1 VEYLVLCSRAPGNEL
16 VAVECEALTGMKPG
30 PDGLAVCGSV
40 ERIVQ
45 AAYLTTGIRSI
56 AQGETIQ
63 ALTADLIRQSFSA
76 DRFRIEFLS
85 LSERLSTHKQDS
97 ILAIADAINGAPD
110 LNHPQHR
117 FLIIAYDGG
126 FYFGEILT
134 ESTHSYQKHDA
145 KPYRTS
151 SSLPSQ
157 LARALVNLTY
167 PARSI
172 LDPCCGT
179 GSILLEACATGVTAF
194 GMDRNPKMVGMTRR
208 NLQHFG
214 YEAVV
219 QRGDA
224 AQCTQTI
231 EAVVTDLPYGRFL
244 EHDDNNIK
252 AILRQ
257 MAVLA
262 PLGVYL
268 AEQDIS
274 AWLQEAGYRKVNVYR
289 VRKRAGMTRY
299 IHRTQTS
306 VYHEPYPSK

>member
-16 VAVECEALTGMKPG
+16 VSAECEALTGGKPG
-30 PDGLAVCGSV
+30 PNGLAVCRSIDHIL
-40 ERIVQ
+40 R
-45 AAYLTTGIRSI
+45 AAYLSTGMQTI
-56 AQGETIQ
+56 AKGATLQ

-76 DRFRIEFLS
+76 DSFRIEIISFA
-85 LSERLSTHKQDS
+85 ERVPVHKQDA
-97 ILAIADAINGAPD
+97 ILAVADAIQGAPD
-110 LNHPQHR
+110 LNHPQRR
-117 FLIIAYDGG
+117 FQLIACDNG
-126 FYFGEILT
+126 FYLGEILT
-134 ESTHSYQKHDA
+134 KSLRSYQKHDA

-157 LARALVNLTY
+157 LARALVNLAY

-179 GSILLEACATGVTAF
+179 GSILLEACATGVAAF
-194 GMDRNPKMVGMTRR
+194 GIDRNPKMVGMTRR

-224 AQCTQTI
+224 TQYTQTN

-244 EHDDNNIK
+244 KHDDHNIK
-252 AILRQ
+252 MILRQ

-262 PLGVYL
+262 PLGIYL
-268 AEQDIS
+268 TEQDIS
-274 AWLQEAGYRKVNVYR
+274 AWLQEAGYQKVDVYCI
-289 VRKRAGMTRY
+289 RKRAGLIRF
-299 IHRTQTS
+299 IHRAQ
-306 VYHEPYPSK
+306 SKKI

>member
-1 VEYLVLCSRAPGNEL
+1 VDHLE
-16 VAVECEALTGMKPG
+16 
-30 PDGLAVCGSV
+30 
-40 ERIVQ
+40 Q
-45 AAYLTTGIRSI
+45 AAYLSKGMRLIAHGDTT
-56 AQGETIQ
+56 Q
-63 ALTADLIRQSFSA
+63 ALIADLIRQSFSA
-76 DRFRIEFLS
+76 DRFRIECIS
-85 LSERLSTHKQDS
+85 LSERVSTHKQDA
-97 ILAIADAINGAPD
+97 ILAVADAINGAPD
-110 LNHPQHR
+110 LNHPQQR
-117 FLIIAYDGG
+117 FLLIAHESG
-126 FYFGEILT
+126 FYFGEILA
-134 ESTHSYQKHDA
+134 ESARSYQKHDA
-145 KPYRTS
+145 KPFRTS

-179 GSILLEACATGVTAF
+179 GSILLEACAIGVIAF

-208 NLQHFG
+208 NLLHFR

-224 AQCTQTI
+224 AQCTHTI

-244 EHDDNNIK
+244 EHDENNIK
-252 AILRQ
+252 VILRQ

-262 PLGVYL
+262 PLGIYL

-274 AWLQEAGYRKVNVYR
+274 AWLQKAGYQKVDVYR

-299 IHRTQTS
+299 IHRAQKNEH
-306 VYHEPYPSK
+306 YEPHSSE